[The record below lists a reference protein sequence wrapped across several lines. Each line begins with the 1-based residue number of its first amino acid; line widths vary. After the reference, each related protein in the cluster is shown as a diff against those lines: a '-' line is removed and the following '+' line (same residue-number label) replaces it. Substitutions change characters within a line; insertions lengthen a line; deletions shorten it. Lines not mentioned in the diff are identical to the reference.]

1 MLPSGAVV
9 VTGDPPGFTYHS
21 GLPAIA
27 TPNEPPAVLLEAAQ
41 QYEARYLLLDADRP
55 APLNDLYEGRD
66 ESIRLRLVHDFGDG
80 YMLYELPGVGAK

>member
-1 MLPSGAVV
+1 MLPPGAVV

-27 TPNEPPAVLLEAAQ
+27 TPNEPPTVLLQAAQ
-41 QYEARYLLLDADRP
+41 QYGARYLLLDADRP

-66 ESIRLRLVHDFGDG
+66 DSIRLTLLHDFGDG
-80 YMLYELPGVGAK
+80 YLLYELPEVEGK